1 MLIYQHQLK
10 PVWLH
15 RFAPLRG
22 PPKVSDMVV
31 GGISSVLTSDRCG
44 YQCWDVH
51 TIENRTALSMFN
63 INIYIYIYNFVL
75 FIYFLN
81 IVLSVS
87 HVVAHVLF
95 KNIWRAE
102 HAIYA
107 QTLRGRLVC
116 VFKNWKLQFKNIYG
130 NTCEWKSVLKCV
142 KCCLKTENDCLKIQ
156 TKHPLGF
163 FFFFF
168 FFFDEDS

>member
-1 MLIYQHQLK
+1 MLIYQHRLK
-10 PVWLH
+10 LVWLH
-15 RFAPLRG
+15 RSTPLRG

-44 YQCWDVH
+44 YRCWDVH
-51 TIENRTALSMFN
+51 TIENRTAPSMFN

-87 HVVAHVLF
+87 HVMAHVLF

-102 HAIYA
+102 HAV
-107 QTLRGRLVC
+107 LRLLGAIWYV
-116 VFKNWKLQFKNIYG
+116 Y
-130 NTCEWKSVLKCV
+130 LKTEN
-142 KCCLKTENDCLKIQ
+142 CCLKTFVEIRVSEKVC
-156 TKHPLGF
+156 
-163 FFFFF
+163 
-168 FFFDEDS
+168 